1 MTTLNQDF
9 QSIADQINQ
18 HLKTAAAALKKAN
31 DLKDKAEMAALIS
44 PYGLIE
50 CLGLSEEQ
58 VELFREQTALI
69 NVRDLEREIQS
80 AGWSTSSSYC

>member
-1 MTTLNQDF
+1 MTTLDKDF
-9 QSIADQINQ
+9 QHIADQINQ

-31 DLKDKAEMAALIS
+31 QLKDKANMEALIS

-50 CLGLSEEQ
+50 CLGLDEEQ
-58 VELFREQTALI
+58 VELFRKQTKLI
-69 NVRDLEREIQS
+69 NVRDLEKEIQE